1 MRELRRHDAGVRRQ
15 LRRVVCQLLEREN
28 LLRERAVIDV
38 GDEVGHDGPRVQ
50 CVQPGCEC
58 VASPPVRHEERGR
71 GARRQQSRVT
81 LHNAGLYLSAAFTQT
96 SWLHRR
102 RVRRGQRNRCLG
114 ATTRRSPP
122 RSPTPASFRPARP
135 SDDAA
140 CKALEVSASQFQ
152 DRLTDGRL
160 IKFALHHYGR
170 FDAKCAQ
177 FADWV
182 VLVCEDTTRGGA
194 VVGVIEVVLAE
205 MHVHGARHWRGGFLF
220 DLRVDGGYQRRGIGR
235 ALSHA
240 AEAAGAARGAAYLYL
255 SVNGT
260 NQKSRSLFNSM
271 GWRPAS
277 RRCLVF
283 RPLLLPQKVAAAAAS
298 LPPPA
303 AWPAPLERE
312 AAERMAATH
321 YARRD
326 LGLDRTGFGSLF
338 SSELYLG
345 TWHAKDGAGSEAAL
359 SLWAGSAFVGFLRP
373 PPLPPRARVELRH
386 PTRPRRRR
394 RPRPRRRQRAALG
407 MPPPSP
413 APPPRPSCAPASSP
427 PPPPLAT
434 AAWRVIGF
442 VIRGRTAV
450 RARAINVAPVYSRS
464 QLGAADARRPRRG
477 GEGGARP
484 RVRLSS

>member
-1 MRELRRHDAGVRRQ
+1 MPWSHDRTFAGA
-15 LRRVVCQLLEREN
+15 LADSGLL
-28 LLRERAVIDV
+28 I
-38 GDEVGHDGPRVQ
+38 
-50 CVQPGCEC
+50 
-58 VASPPVRHEERGR
+58 
-71 GARRQQSRVT
+71 
-81 LHNAGLYLSAAFTQT
+81 
-96 SWLHRR
+96 
-102 RVRRGQRNRCLG
+102 
-114 ATTRRSPP
+114 
-122 RSPTPASFRPARP
+122 RPARP

-152 DRLTDGRL
+152 DRLTNGRL
-160 IKFALHHYGR
+160 LKFALHHYGR

-205 MHVHGARHWRGGFLF
+205 MHVHGAARRGGFLF

-235 ALSHA
+235 ALSHE
-240 AEAAGAARGAAYLYL
+240 AEAASAARGAAYLYL

-283 RPLLLPQKVAAAAAS
+283 RPLLLPQKAAAAAAS
-298 LPPPA
+298 LPPA

-359 SLWAGSAFVGFLRP
+359 SLWAGSAFVGFLPVRLLF
-373 PPLPPRARVELRH
+373 LPARAWGYVIL
-386 PTRPRRRR
+386 PALGAA
-394 RPRPRRRQRAALG
+394 AALG
-407 MPPPSP
+407 LAAAGARLWANAAAVAGAAA
-413 APPPRPSCAPASSP
+413 APVVRAGLVAAAAAA
-427 PPPPLAT
+427 AT

-442 VIRGRTAV
+442 VRGRTAV
-450 RARAINVAPVYSRS
+450 RARAIAPVYSGPNWEPLMRAVHAAVVKEARDRGFAVIVMNIDADDPLAAALGVGGRAPTIFLQRS
-464 QLGAADARRPRRG
+464 LSGKGEAELPPLAPGSFFDPRPW
-477 GEGGARP
+477 
-484 RVRLSS
+484 